1 MTKFIVIIIAYIV
14 SPRKMFLIVIL
25 RIFVFKLSP
34 VHVIILYFQTYL
46 EYHGEVVACTS
57 DEHNEPHKLGH
68 HIEVK

>member
-46 EYHGEVVACTS
+46 EYHGKVVTS
-57 DEHNEPHKLGH
+57 TCDEHYESQKLGH